1 MLKKTVEDGTGRNAK
16 IDRSVAGKTGTS
28 QSLRDAWFIG
38 FSSHMVAGVWFGND
52 DDSPMKE
59 ITGGTAPAR
68 LQSDFMLKAHEDI
81 PKKSYLI

>member
-1 MLKKTVEDGTGRNAK
+1 
-16 IDRSVAGKTGTS
+16 
-28 QSLRDAWFIG
+28 
-38 FSSHMVAGVWFGND
+38 MVAGVWFGND

-68 LQSDFMLKAHEDI
+68 LWSDFMLKAHEDI